1 MSGPYTVDAS
11 VFLNAFNVGEA
22 GQADSQRF
30 LAHLQ
35 ATIARGCGEPELSRP
50 FVAALVRLPHLVLVP
65 LDTALAR
72 QTAEVAAQHRVRGS
86 DAVYATVALRFGST
100 LVTLDKEQHDRL
112 ISALTTRYPA
122 DALREMGL

>member
-35 ATIARGCGEPELSRP
+35 AKAIPIVVPTLLLPEVAATIARGCGEPELSRP

-65 LDTALAR
+65 LGYNLG
-72 QTAEVAAQHRVRGS
+72 E
-86 DAVYATVALRFGST
+86 
-100 LVTLDKEQHDRL
+100 
-112 ISALTTRYPA
+112 A
-122 DALREMGL
+122 DG